1 MVGHL
6 VCRLVYSKNNNAMFM
21 LLFTLIGLSLLS
33 LSMLATMA
41 SAQVSSNSRPGS
53 SSSSNS
59 NRNSTSN
66 DTSLKQMG
74 ICQVG
79 AKSPCNG
86 NSVQ

>member
-1 MVGHL
+1 MVGRL
-6 VCRLVYSKNNNAMFM
+6 VCRLVYNKNNNTMFM
-21 LLFTLIGLSLLS
+21 LLFALIWLNLLS

-41 SAQVSSNSRPGS
+41 SAQVSSNSTPGS
-53 SSSSNS
+53 S

-66 DTSLKQMG
+66 DTSAKQMG

-79 AKSPCNG
+79 AKSACNG

>member
-6 VCRLVYSKNNNAMFM
+6 ICRLVYSKNNNAMFM
-21 LLFTLIGLSLLS
+21 LLFALIGLSLLS

-41 SAQVSSNSRPGS
+41 SAQASSNSRPGS
-53 SSSSNS
+53 SS

>member
-6 VCRLVYSKNNNAMFM
+6 VCWLVYSKNNNAMFM
-21 LLFTLIGLSLLS
+21 LLFALIWLSLLS

-41 SAQVSSNSRPGS
+41 SAQVSSNPTPAS
-53 SSSSNS
+53 S

-66 DTSLKQMG
+66 DTKQMG

-79 AKSPCNG
+79 AKSACNG